1 MPHESPA
8 LPLTDEAPGPSE
20 PPTETAG
27 PDVAPPADSTTMVF
41 RPAPEPE
48 PISLAEPELEPITV
62 TEAAPPEPE
71 PEPEPELPDTQVPLA
86 EPVVQAGRPTEPLAV
101 HHIGIAVSSID
112 QAMQFY
118 GEKLGLSVVSRVAM
132 PERSLKVAFVRT
144 GNTLIELLEPT
155 SDSSTVAR
163 FIERRGPGLHHLCFG
178 TPDIAEHLRDLK
190 DKGVELI
197 DDTPRP
203 GGLGSVAFVQPAA
216 AHGVLIEL
224 LQERLPDAEA
234 PY

>member
-1 MPHESPA
+1 MRMHGSADQPESPVSREAVGAPHESPA
-8 LPLTDEAPGPSE
+8 VPPTDQAPGSSE

-27 PDVAPPADSTTMVF
+27 PDAAPPADSTTMVF

-48 PISLAEPELEPITV
+48 PELAETPVLQE
-62 TEAAPPEPE
+62 
-71 PEPEPELPDTQVPLA
+71 

-118 GEKLGLSVVSRVAM
+118 GEKLGLLVVSRVAM
-132 PERSLKVAFVRT
+132 PERSLDVAFVRT

-203 GGLGSVAFVQPAA
+203 GGLGSVAFLQPAA